1 MQARESEK
9 FELYNGVDE
18 DWGCLLGDGKECH
31 SSLVTEY
38 AFLLA

>member
-18 DWGCLLGDGKECH
+18 DWGCLLEQGEQ
-31 SSLVTEY
+31 
-38 AFLLA
+38 LA

>member
-18 DWGCLLGDGKECH
+18 DWDVCWVMGR
-31 SSLVTEY
+31 SY
-38 AFLLA
+38 IRA